1 MPITKLVAVPVSTAR
16 SFALAGTQV
25 RSVEIAGG
33 YDEIE
38 AVTRRQATSDN
49 GPVDRRTTL
58 AQRGLNRHRRG
69 GLAGRSLPGVT
80 AQTC

>member
-58 AQRGLNRHRRG
+58 AVRF
-69 GLAGRSLPGVT
+69 ATWVMTGVT
-80 AQTC
+80 LVILDV

>member
-1 MPITKLVAVPVSTAR
+1 MPITKLVAVPVSTAW
-16 SFALAGTQV
+16 ATAGTQV

-58 AQRGLNRHRRG
+58 AVRF
-69 GLAGRSLPGVT
+69 ATWVTTGVT
-80 AQTC
+80 LAVLDV